1 MLMTKHVLT
10 AKLIR
15 NKIRNIQ
22 MDFNFESQM
31 LALFGNQLFTK
42 Q

>member
-1 MLMTKHVLT
+1 M
-10 AKLIR
+10 IR

-31 LALFGNQLFTK
+31 WALFDNRIAEFWPQI
-42 Q
+42 